1 MEIINIHEKEY
12 GSATI
17 TIDLSEAEV
26 SYLINY
32 AINDIFLKK
41 LEEQDNGR

>member
-1 MEIINIHEKEY
+1 MEVKDCLDKED

-17 TIDLSEAEV
+17 TVDLSEAEV

-41 LEEQDNGR
+41 LKEQEDGE